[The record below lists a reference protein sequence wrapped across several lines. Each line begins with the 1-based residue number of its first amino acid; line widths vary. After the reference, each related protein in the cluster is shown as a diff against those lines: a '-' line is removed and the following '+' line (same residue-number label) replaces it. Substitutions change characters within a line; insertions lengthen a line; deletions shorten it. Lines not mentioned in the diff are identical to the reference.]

1 MGRSTYYLI
10 YRISGDDF
18 NYSRYIEAFDHKEAR
33 AKLKAEEKNL
43 QKIIKIELA
52 D

>member
-1 MGRSTYYLI
+1 MGRSTYYII
-10 YRISGDDF
+10 YRLAGDAF

-33 AKLKAEEKNL
+33 AKLKTEEKNL